1 MKAIFQFSDYNV
13 LEIQYKLNP
22 VFEEDEASL
31 SPGFSFDL
39 EFSEEEDEALVYL
52 GLELGDADLQV
63 NSFYLNV
70 KIAGNF
76 IFRSE
81 DEELVHEQKIEY
93 CKINGVA
100 ILYPY
105 LRALVSDITSK
116 GSEQPIILP
125 TMNVVEMLRRNE
137 MNKKNIQE

>member
-1 MKAIFQFSDYNV
+1 MKAVFQFSDYNV

-22 VFEEDEASL
+22 RFEEEEASL

-39 EFSEEEDEALVYL
+39 EFVEGEDEALVYL
-52 GLELGDADLQV
+52 GLELGDAELEG

-70 KIAGNF
+70 KIAGEF

-81 DEELVHEQKIEY
+81 DEELVHEQKIDY
-93 CKINGVA
+93 CKVNGVA

-125 TMNVVEMLRRNE
+125 TMNIVEMLKRNE
-137 MNKKNIQE
+137 MNKNAQD

>member
-1 MKAIFQFSDYNV
+1 MKAVFQFIDYNV

-22 VFEEDEASL
+22 RFEEEEASL
-31 SPGFSFDL
+31 SPNFSFDL
-39 EFSEEEDEALVYL
+39 EFIEDEDEALVYL
-52 GLELGDADLQV
+52 GLELGDTEFKK

-70 KIAGNF
+70 KVAGDF

-81 DEELVHEQKIEY
+81 DEALIHQQKIDY
-93 CKINGVA
+93 CKVNGVA

-105 LRALVSDITSK
+105 LRALVSDITNK

-125 TMNVVEMLRRNE
+125 TMNIVEMLRNQMNE
-137 MNKKNIQE
+137 KDNQE